1 MTRRRGVYNEIPDT
15 TQSVRNLC
23 SKLAANG
30 SARNR
35 KKGLEPELRVID
47 IETKEEISA
56 DTLSVNRFE
65 GLSAHRS

>member
-1 MTRRRGVYNEIPDT
+1 MRFQIP
-15 TQSVRNLC
+15 RNLFVIC
-23 SKLAANG
+23 VRS
-30 SARNR
+30 RNR

-65 GLSAHRS
+65 GMRE